1 MEKFAKFIALT
12 GALLAVLALTLK
24 YAGQKMIIGPGL
36 ASYADATFI
45 LASSLILFALVIQW
59 STKKQI
65 EVHIARDIR
74 GVFWLSTVLF
84 VVLFSFLIMNTN
96 SKTQT
101 IVAHAYRTRIKD
113 PVVIRDYLESH
124 PVRKLQLGAGG
135 NDPAGWLNSD
145 IEPIGKEIY
154 LDATDRYPFPD
165 GSFQYILGEH
175 VIEHVPWEAGVVMLK
190 ECYRVLAKGGKV
202 RIVTPDLTKF
212 VKLLADSADPE
223 AQQFINAKL
232 GFHGWPATPVPA
244 AYIFN
249 HQVRDWGH
257 QFLYD
262 SATLRK
268 SFELAGF
275 KQITEY
281 RVAEKTDPVFQEA
294 ELRTRNPGSIPYVV
308 NNWEAMAFE
317 AVR

>member
-1 MEKFAKFIALT
+1 MRHVKTNWFRLF
-12 GALLAVLALTLK
+12 LLIMLALV
-24 YAGQKMIIGPGL
+24 ASL
-36 ASYADATFI
+36 ASVDY
-45 LASSLILFALVIQW
+45 V
-59 STKKQI
+59 QI
-65 EVHIARDIR
+65 A
-74 GVFWLSTVLF
+74 
-84 VVLFSFLIMNTN
+84 
-96 SKTQT
+96 
-101 IVAHAYRTRIKD
+101 AHAYRTRIKD
-113 PVVIRDYLESH
+113 PVVIRNYLESH

-135 NDPAGWLNSD
+135 NDPTGWLNSD

-165 GSFQYILGEH
+165 GSFQYILSEH
-175 VIEHVPWEAGVVMLK
+175 VIEHVPWEAGVAMLK

-232 GFHGWPATPVPA
+232 RFHDWPMTPVPA

-275 KQITEY
+275 KQITEH